1 MFGVMKLSSSW
12 PPAWLTPTDLQYGS
26 RGADAIDFINTF
38 VTLTK
43 DSIAGSVGEL
53 IQLRPWQEQL
63 LNETLALDENGLF
76 RTRTALYGLA
86 RKNGKSALMTGMGL
100 WFLFNGDEGG
110 EVYSCAAEKDQA
122 RITFGDAR
130 KIIEREPELAA
141 MCNIYRDVIEVP
153 STGSIWRVL
162 SAEAY
167 SKEGLNASAVIFDEV
182 HALPN
187 RELWDVMQLSMASR
201 RQPIMLATT
210 TCGVKADSTGQDSTA
225 YQLYQYGQKIAR
237 GEVVDPT
244 FYMAWWQAD
253 EADDHRLEETW
264 MKANPGYGDLNSKA
278 DFESMVKRT
287 PEAEFRTKRCN
298 QWVSSQNAWLPAGV
312 WDTLAE
318 PNVVVDDMAEMVL
331 GVDGSFSGDT
341 TAIVGVTVPKSA
353 DDKPHV
359 FLLGAWEK
367 QPDDLDDWRVD
378 TLEVEQTII
387 AFCQAHP
394 NVKEIAFDPFRWQ
407 RSMAVLQDLGLPV
420 VEYNSTSPRRMI
432 PSTQKVFDSV
442 TEATLTHDGNP
453 LLARHIDN
461 CVLKIDNLGARIV
474 KESRHSPRKID
485 AAVAFVIAYDRA
497 TSKLETMALPEFFSF

>member
-1 MFGVMKLSSSW
+1 MTQSSW

-26 RGADAIDFINTF
+26 KGADAIDFINTF

-43 DSIAGSVGEL
+43 DSIAGSVGQL

-63 LNETLALDENGLF
+63 LTETLALDENGLF

-86 RKNGKSALMTGMGL
+86 RKNGKSALMTGLGL

-187 RELWDVMQLSMASR
+187 RDLWDVMQLSMASR

-225 YQLYQYGQKIAR
+225 YQLYQYGQMVSR
-237 GEVVDPT
+237 GEVIDPS
-244 FYMAWWQAD
+244 FYMAWWQAG
-253 EADDHRLEETW
+253 EGDDHRLEETW

-298 QWVSSQNAWLPAGV
+298 QWVSSQNTWLPAGV
-312 WDTLAE
+312 WDSLQE
-318 PNVVVDDMAEMVL
+318 DIPIPDDVEVVL

-341 TAIVGVTVPKSA
+341 TAIVAVSVPKTHE
-353 DDKPHV
+353 DKPHV
-359 FLLGAWEK
+359 WLVQAWEK

-378 TLEVEQTII
+378 TLEVEQTLIDF
-387 AFCQAHP
+387 AQKHR
-394 NVKEIAFDPFRWQ
+394 NLREIAFDPFRWQ
-407 RSMAVLQDLGLPV
+407 RTMAVLQDLGLPV
-420 VEYNSTSPRRMI
+420 VEYNSTSARRMI
-432 PSTQKVFDSV
+432 PACQKVFDSV
-442 TEATLTHDGNP
+442 TEATLTHSGDP
-453 LLARHIDN
+453 LLARHLDN
-461 CVLKIDNLGARIV
+461 CVLKIDNMGARIV
-474 KESRHSPRKID
+474 KESRNSPRKID

-497 TSKLETMALPEFFSF
+497 TSKLESDIVPEFYVF

>member
-1 MFGVMKLSSSW
+1 
-12 PPAWLTPTDLQYGS
+12 LTPTDYKFGS
-26 RGADAIDFINTF
+26 RGADAVDFINTF

-43 DSIAGSVGEL
+43 DSIAGGAGEP
-53 IQLRPWQEQL
+53 IRLRAWQEKL
-63 LNETLALDENGLF
+63 LDDILVLDENGLF
-76 RTRTALYGLA
+76 KVRTALIGVA
-86 RKNGKSALMTGMGL
+86 RKNGKSSLVTGLGL
-100 WFLFNGDEGG
+100 WFLINGDEGG
-110 EVYSCAAEKDQA
+110 EVYSCAAEKEQA

-167 SKEGLNASAVIFDEV
+167 SKEGLNSSVTIMDEC

-201 RQPIMLATT
+201 RQPIMLGTT
-210 TCGVKADSTGQDSTA
+210 TCGVKTDSTGQDSIA
-225 YQLYQYGQKIAR
+225 YQLYQYGQKVAK
-237 GEVVDPT
+237 GEIVDPS
-244 FYMAWWQAD
+244 FYMAWWESKAD
-253 EADDHRLEETW
+253 SDYRLEETW
-264 MKANPGYGDLNSKA
+264 VQANPGYGDLNSKA

-312 WDTLAE
+312 WDTLADTS
-318 PNVVVDDMAEMVL
+318 VVVGEFDEIVL
-331 GVDGSFSGDT
+331 GIDGSFSGDT
-341 TAIVGVTVPKSA
+341 TAIVGVTVPKSR

-359 FLLGAWEK
+359 FLVKAWEK

-378 TLEVEQTII
+378 TLEVEQTLI
-387 AFCQAHP
+387 AFCQSHP
-394 NVKEIAFDPFRWQ
+394 NVKELAFDPFRWQ

-420 VEYNSTSPRRMI
+420 VEFPSTSARRMVGAC
-432 PSTQKVFDSV
+432 SKVFDSV

-453 LLARHIDN
+453 LLSRHLDN
-461 CVLKIDNLGARIV
+461 CVLKIDNLGPRIV
-474 KESRHSPRKID
+474 KESRNSPRKID
-485 AAVAFVIAYDRA
+485 AGVAFVIAYDRA
-497 TSKLETMALPEFFSF
+497 TSKLETMVLPEFFSF